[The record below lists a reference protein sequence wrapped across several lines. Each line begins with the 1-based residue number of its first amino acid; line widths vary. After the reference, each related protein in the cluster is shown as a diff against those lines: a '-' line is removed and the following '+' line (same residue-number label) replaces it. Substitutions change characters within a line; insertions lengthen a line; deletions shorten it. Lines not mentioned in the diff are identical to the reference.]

1 MGGNMSKHWL
11 FKTDPSEYSFSTL
24 INEKEFTWNKATNT
38 IEKKGLRNISKGDMI
53 VFYHDGDEKKIVGT
67 AEATSNSYKKEDIN
81 SDRVVIDIKPVK
93 KLDRP
98 VALWELKINPK
109 FKDFDLL
116 NIPELNIFSVNDEQ
130 WDEIL
135 IMSEGKN

>member
-1 MGGNMSKHWL
+1 MSKHWL
-11 FKTDPSEYSFSTL
+11 FKSDPAEYSFL
-24 INEKEFTWNKATNT
+24 NLMDEKEYTWNKATNI
-38 IEKKGLRNISKGDMI
+38 IERKGIRNISKGDTI
-53 VFYHDGDEKKIVGT
+53 VFFHGGDEKKIVGT
-67 AEATSNSYKKEDIN
+67 AEAISNSYQKEGTGADKIA
-81 SDRVVIDIKPVK
+81 VDIKPVK

-98 VALWELKINPK
+98 IALWELKLNRK

-135 IMSEGKN
+135 IMSEEKF

>member
-1 MGGNMSKHWL
+1 MNKHWL
-11 FKTDPSEYSFSTL
+11 FKTDPAEYSFL
-24 INEKEFTWNKATNT
+24 NLLEEKEYTWSKVSNI
-38 IEKKGLRNISKGDMI
+38 IERKGIKNISKGDTI
-53 VFYHDGDEKKIVGT
+53 VFFHSGDEKKIIGT
-67 AEATSNSYKKEDIN
+67 AEAVTDSYKKAELDSEKI
-81 SDRVVIDIKPVK
+81 VVDIKPVK

-98 VALWELKINPK
+98 VALWELKLNPK

-135 IMSEGKN
+135 VMSEDKI